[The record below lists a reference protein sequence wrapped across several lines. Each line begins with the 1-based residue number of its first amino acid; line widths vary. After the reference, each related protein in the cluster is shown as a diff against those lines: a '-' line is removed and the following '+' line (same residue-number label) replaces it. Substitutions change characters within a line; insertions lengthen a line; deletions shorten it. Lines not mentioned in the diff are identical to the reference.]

1 MSKINKNLITEIFR
15 QKKLMGIKQILSE
28 GKGLNLIKDLFN
40 ISDDEPS
47 FIKIFDD
54 AMGEVKVSNPNLIQD
69 IETNFNLNDISF
81 SSLKNSPIRRTINFT
96 QNSVILENLLEEL
109 SKSLNKVIFSGKD
122 PFYERLADKI
132 IEESLKGLPV
142 NKQAYD
148 AMINLAISG
157 ERKELEEYISRVG
170 NYFDNDI
177 IEYIRNVKFKPN
189 IGDEIWDA
197 ILKKF
202 GEAWVST
209 VKSWDKIKNFGT
221 YLGELTKKNSVLEGV
236 FTMQPTSRIAKL
248 MHLNYDK
255 VMLKPAEIKTEL
267 DKIFN
272 RIVDKFERGSDSEI
286 SGEQDE
292 LTAKF
297 TQFLS
302 KRNESHKTIYNQWMN
317 DWKQDPRLKRLFNE
331 KRSVDTGQIDPTNRR
346 PIFREEP
353 EPFYFKETFSDPK
366 FLEIMEMFE
375 KAKGTNIDE
384 IKQTFSKYQGSI
396 KLLKNLGGV
405 LRLGYGQGFV
415 KWVTNLSDLFQRLV
429 GTVLFYAPLTYK
441 ELMQNKKL
449 LGTRRWIG
457 LGIGQ
462 KIVTSVVWAPA
473 LLGAYKTAGSAIQD
487 MVNSKRESNAKPGE
501 KLELVKWY
509 LLDDDEYSS
518 IMGANDGKNDIN
530 KLFTLLVNNIG
541 DFGVFNTRELGTK
554 PAAWSLAAWY
564 YLSRPDLDFKPST
577 FKQQLDSV
585 NQNSKVELDTLNN
598 LGKQDPE
605 IQKVIDSMNIPTYD
619 TLNQKIDS
627 SIQQM
632 PKLTTKDVIY

>member
-1 MSKINKNLITEIFR
+1 MSKISKNLITEIFR
-15 QKKLMGIKQILSE
+15 QKELMGIKQILSE
-28 GKGLNLIKDLFN
+28 GKGLDLIKDLFN
-40 ISDDEPS
+40 ISDAEPS

-132 IEESLKGLPV
+132 IEESLKGLPS

-177 IEYIRNVKFKPN
+177 IEYIRNVKFKPT
-189 IGDEIWDA
+189 IGDEIYDA

-202 GEAWVST
+202 GEVWVST
-209 VKSWDKIKNFGT
+209 VKSWDKIKDFGT
-221 YLGELTKKNSVLEGV
+221 YLAELTKKNSVLEGV

-255 VMLKPAEIKTEL
+255 VMVKPAEIKIEL
-267 DKIFN
+267 DRIFN
-272 RIVDKFERGSDSEI
+272 RIVDKFERGSDTEI

-302 KRNESHKTIYNQWMN
+302 KRNESHKTIYNLWMN
-317 DWKQDPRLKRLFNE
+317 EWKQDPRIKRLFNE
-331 KRSVDTGQIDPTNRR
+331 KRSVDTGQVDPNNR

-384 IKQTFSKYQGSI
+384 IKQTFSKYKGS
-396 KLLKNLGGV
+396 LKILSNLGGV

-415 KWVTNLSDLFQRLV
+415 KWITNLFDLLQRLV
-429 GTVLFYAPLTYK
+429 GTVLVYSPLTIK
-441 ELMQNKKL
+441 ELLHNKKI
-449 LGTRRWIG
+449 LGTKRWLG
-457 LGIGQ
+457 LGVGQ
-462 KIVTSVVWAPA
+462 KIVTSVVWVPT
-473 LLGAYKTAGSAIQD
+473 LLGAYKTLGSAIQD
-487 MVNSKRESNAKPGE
+487 MVNSKRESEVKPGE
-501 KLELVKWY
+501 KLKLMKWY
-509 LLDDDEYSS
+509 LLDDDEYSR
-518 IMGANDGKNDIN
+518 IMGTNDGENDIN
-530 KLFTLLVNNIG
+530 KLVSLIVNNIG
-541 DFGVFNTRELGTK
+541 DFGVFNTRELATK

-577 FKQQLDSV
+577 FRQQLDSV
-585 NQNSKVELDTLNN
+585 NQNSKIELDTLNN

-632 PKLTTKDVIY
+632 PKLSTQDVNY